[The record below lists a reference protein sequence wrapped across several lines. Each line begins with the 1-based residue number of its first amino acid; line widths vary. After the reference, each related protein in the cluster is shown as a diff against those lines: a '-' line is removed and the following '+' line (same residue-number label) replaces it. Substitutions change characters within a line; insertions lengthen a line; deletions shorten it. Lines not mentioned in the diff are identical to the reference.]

1 VRPVT
6 LIRLPVAALLA
17 SVFLSNGGSAQR
29 GRQDPPQPLREV
41 NRVAGPG
48 AARVLVIRG
57 ATLIDGRGGPAIRDA
72 AVVVRGERI
81 AAVGPRTAVT
91 IPPNAEVFDA
101 GGLTL
106 VPGLI
111 DSHFHIDGDDGLPA
125 LYLTHGITSVRDPG
139 QWTEAYDMAR
149 KSGAPVP
156 RLFLCGPHLDSPPP
170 AYPADSFIV
179 RDAEETRRAVNR
191 FADEGASAI
200 KVYFRLPL
208 ALIRVAVEAA
218 HARGL
223 PVTSHLEIVDA
234 GDAIRAGV
242 DGVEHATSFGTALLP
257 LRDAEKYRQAVLAD
271 NNARVQGR
279 YQAWNTIDFDTARAR
294 ALIELIVARGTVIS
308 PTLAVFERQT
318 GDKDATA
325 IQVQAFK
332 QMEAFVGRVH
342 RAGAHVVVGSHS
354 DVPHA
359 ERGWAYHRELELLV
373 EAGLSPMQALMAGTA
388 ENARFF
394 RVANRLGRIEAG
406 LLADLVLVNGDPL
419 ENISNMRRVARVMLN
434 GTWVAGS
441 GGGQP

>member
-1 VRPVT
+1 MRPVT

-17 SVFLSNGGSAQR
+17 SVFLSHGGSAQR
-29 GRQDPPQPLREV
+29 GRQDPPQPLHEV

-101 GGLTL
+101 SGLTL

-139 QWTEAYDMAR
+139 QWIEAYDMAR

-394 RVANRLGRIEAG
+394 RVANRLGRVEAG